1 MAVQALRLRTLP
13 TAEAKVRERLGAGLC
28 LQLAPP
34 QAVTLS
40 LHLAPT
46 AFTQVP
52 ATALET
58 ACGLLWLD
66 DAQALLSQLSECPAI
81 LAEPLTENEDNNW
94 YWPLYNRYLAPE
106 LQALLSPL
114 RLVSAQPGPG
124 FDCLLELR
132 DNQAQ
137 YSVSRLRLAADTLL
151 HLLEQ
156 GPWQPLTNRLDWP
169 LRLALVLGHCPLS
182 VEQLGSLRPGD
193 VLLVDQALFSAAG
206 QGYLDVGACR
216 LHLQQ
221 ATADA
226 LRFTLTELEDLPMN
240 ASLDHFALTDSEHLA
255 QKEPLYPP
263 SSVNDLPAD
272 SPHPERFDNLP
283 LALTLRAGT
292 LSLSLGQ
299 LRHLTVGSVLS
310 FSGCIPGQAMLC
322 QGERILA
329 QGELVNIDGLLG
341 LQITRLE
348 ARQ

>member
-1 MAVQALRLRTLP
+1 MTIQALRLRTLP
-13 TAEAKVRERLGAGLC
+13 TAEAKVRERLGAGLY
-28 LQLAPP
+28 LRLASP
-34 QAVTLS
+34 QAATLS
-40 LHLAPT
+40 LRLAPT
-46 AFTQVP
+46 AFTQTP

-66 DAQALLSQLSECPAI
+66 DAQVMLSQLSECPVI
-81 LAEPLTENEDNNW
+81 LADPLTEKEDSAW
-94 YWPLYNRYLAPE
+94 YWPLYNRYLTAE

-114 RLVSAQPGPG
+114 RFVSAQPGPG

-132 DNQAQ
+132 NDQKQ
-137 YSVSRLRLAADTLL
+137 YSVSRLRLAIDTLL
-151 HLLEQ
+151 HLLER
-156 GPWQPLTNRLDWP
+156 GPWKPLTNRLDWP

-193 VLLVDQALFSAAG
+193 VLRVDQALFNVAG
-206 QGYLDVGACR
+206 RGYLDIGACR

-240 ASLDHFALTDSEHLA
+240 ASLDNFALTESEHSP
-255 QKEPLYPP
+255 QMEPP
-263 SSVNDLPAD
+263 SSTNDLPAD
-272 SPHPERFDNLP
+272 SSHSERFDNLP

-292 LSLSLGQ
+292 LNLSLGQ
-299 LRHLTVGSVLS
+299 LRQLSVGSVLS
-310 FSGCIPGQAMLC
+310 FSGCIPGHAMLC

-329 QGELVNIDGLLG
+329 QGELVSIDGLLG

-348 ARQ
+348 VRQ